1 MHIEVWPGTVAQR
14 YEVAD
19 RVCVCVNNS
28 DDCRIDTA
36 VTTTASST
44 ERPAHRSAD
53 SSQIRRTWAI
63 AAVVVFGWGINFVFA
78 KHALN
83 QLDLA
88 TFNLLRFAGMSAIG
102 WTIIAATGQIRPV
115 EPRHR
120 KPMVMVA
127 LVGFL
132 GYVFGFSVGLN
143 FTSAFS
149 ASLLL
154 ALVPLW
160 VLAITAA
167 RQRRVPTAASLVA
180 VGLAATGTIMFVT
193 ARTSVSFGWG
203 DLVSVAVAAAYAIYL
218 LMNRGL
224 VDHYPP
230 VTLTTYGISIAA
242 VPVVAFTAWQ
252 APNQDWSAVT
262 TTGWLAII
270 WIVVVPV
277 FVAWSV
283 WNWVLQRLE
292 PTQVAPLLFAVPVIS
307 GITSWILLD
316 ETIAPGQIVG
326 TTLVIIGLLLNQLH
340 QN

>member
-1 MHIEVWPGTVAQR
+1 MNLA
-14 YEVAD
+14 
-19 RVCVCVNNS
+19 
-28 DDCRIDTA
+28 IDEA
-36 VTTTASST
+36 VTTSASST
-44 ERPAHRSAD
+44 VRLTHAEAG
-53 SSQIRRTWAI
+53 SSEIRRAWMI

-83 QLDLA
+83 QLNLA
-88 TFNLLRFAGMSAIG
+88 TFNFFRFAGMTAIG
-102 WTIIAATGQIRPV
+102 WIVIAATNQIRPI
-115 EPRHR
+115 EPQHR
-120 KPMVMVA
+120 KPMVAVA

-132 GYVFGFSVGLN
+132 GYVFGFSIGLN

-160 VLAITAA
+160 VLAITAV
-167 RQRRVPTAASLVA
+167 RERRAPTTASLVA
-180 VGLAATGTIMFVT
+180 VGLAATGTTMFVI

-203 DLVSVAVAAAYAIYL
+203 DLISVAVAAAYATYL
-218 LMNRGL
+218 LMNRDL

-230 VTLTTYGISIAA
+230 ITLTTYGISIAA
-242 VPVVAFTAWQ
+242 IPVVAATAWQ
-252 APNQDWSAVT
+252 LPNQDWSAVT
-262 TTGWLAII
+262 TTGWLATI

-307 GITSWILLD
+307 GTASWILLD
-316 ETIAPGQIVG
+316 ETIAPGQIAG
-326 TTLVIIGLLLNQLH
+326 TALVIIGLIINQLPRAR
-340 QN
+340 QRFVRPAVREGGRGLVRPRCCA